1 MSDGWKSGYA
11 FTTTRGSGIKEAEP
25 ESSGAFPMTH
35 NQRRSILCPNCK
47 KLISADEPRCPH
59 CGIARP
65 GSRLKNNPFTRLF
78 LSTDQIIK
86 AIVFV
91 NVGMY
96 IISLL
101 LGPWSSGFTLNP
113 FSLLSPSNRSLLILG
128 ATGAVPIDRLHRWWT
143 LISANYLHA
152 GLLHILFNMI
162 ALRQIA
168 PLVIREF
175 GPHRM
180 VILYFLTGIIG
191 FLVSYLAGVE
201 LTIGA
206 SAAVCGLIGASL
218 YYGKSRGG
226 IYGQA
231 IYRQIGAWALGIFIF
246 GLLVPSINNWGHGGG
261 MVAGAMLGFVLG
273 YEEKRRERLFHRI
286 LAWLCVVATLLIL
299 LWAIGSGIYFRF
311 LA

>member
-1 MSDGWKSGYA
+1 M
-11 FTTTRGSGIKEAEP
+11 TRS
-25 ESSGAFPMTH
+25 
-35 NQRRSILCPNCK
+35 QRRSILCPNCK

-59 CGIARP
+59 CGITRP
-65 GSRLKNNPFTRLF
+65 GSRLKNNLFTRLF
-78 LSTDQIIK
+78 VGTDQIIK

-101 LGPWSSGFTLNP
+101 LGPWSSGFSLNP
-113 FSLLSPSNRSLLILG
+113 LSLLSPSNRSLLLLG
-128 ATGAVPIDRLHRWWT
+128 ATGTVPIDRLHRWWT
-143 LISANYLHA
+143 LISANYLHV
-152 GLLHILFNMI
+152 GLLHILFNLI

-273 YEEKRRERLFHRI
+273 YEEKRREHLLHRI
-286 LAWLCVVATLLIL
+286 LAGLCVVATLLIL

>member
-1 MSDGWKSGYA
+1 M
-11 FTTTRGSGIKEAEP
+11 
-25 ESSGAFPMTH
+25 
-35 NQRRSILCPNCK
+35 
-47 KLISADEPRCPH
+47 
-59 CGIARP
+59 
-65 GSRLKNNPFTRLF
+65 
-78 LSTDQIIK
+78 
-86 AIVFV
+86 
-91 NVGMY
+91 
-96 IISLL
+96 
-101 LGPWSSGFTLNP
+101 NP
-113 FSLLSPSNRSLLILG
+113 FSLLSPSNRSLLLLG
-128 ATGAVPIDRLHRWWT
+128 ATGTVPIDRLHRWWT
-143 LISANYLHA
+143 LISANYLHV

-180 VILYFLTGIIG
+180 VILYFLTGTIG

-226 IYGQA
+226 TYGQT

-286 LAWLCVVATLLIL
+286 LAGFCVLATILTL
-299 LWAIGSGIYFRF
+299 LWAIGSGVYFRF

>member
-1 MSDGWKSGYA
+1 MERY
-11 FTTTRGSGIKEAEP
+11 
-25 ESSGAFPMTH
+25 
-35 NQRRSILCPNCK
+35 
-47 KLISADEPRCPH
+47 
-59 CGIARP
+59 RP
-65 GSRLKNNPFTRLF
+65 S
-78 LSTDQIIK
+78 
-86 AIVFV
+86 
-91 NVGMY
+91 
-96 IISLL
+96 
-101 LGPWSSGFTLNP
+101 
-113 FSLLSPSNRSLLILG
+113 
-128 ATGAVPIDRLHRWWT
+128 VPILIWILIGINFAVFLMVLVNESLFYSLGLQPSIFWERPWT
-143 LISANYLHA
+143 IVTNLFVHA
-152 GLLHILFNMI
+152 GIYHILFNMI

-180 VILYFLTGIIG
+180 VILYLLTGIIG

-206 SAAVCGLIGASL
+206 SAAVCGLIGASI

-226 IYGQA
+226 IYGQI
-231 IYRQIGAWALGIFIF
+231 IYHQIGAWALGIFIF

-273 YEEKRRERLFHRI
+273 YEEKRREHLLHRI
-286 LAWLCVVATLLIL
+286 LAGLCVVATLLIL

>member
-1 MSDGWKSGYA
+1 M
-11 FTTTRGSGIKEAEP
+11 TRD
-25 ESSGAFPMTH
+25 
-35 NQRRSILCPNCK
+35 QRSSILCPNCK

-65 GSRLKNNPFTRLF
+65 GSRLKNNLFTRLF
-78 LSTDQIIK
+78 LGTDQIIK
-86 AIVFV
+86 TIVFV

-101 LGPWSSGFTLNP
+101 LGPWSSGFSMNP
-113 FSLLSPSNRSLLILG
+113 LSLLSPSNRSLLILG
-128 ATGAVPIDRLHRWWT
+128 ATGTVPIDRLHRWWT

-226 IYGQA
+226 TYGQI

-286 LAWLCVVATLLIL
+286 LAGFCMVATLLIL

>member
-1 MSDGWKSGYA
+1 
-11 FTTTRGSGIKEAEP
+11 
-25 ESSGAFPMTH
+25 MTH
-35 NQRRSILCPNCK
+35 NQRSSILCPNCK
-47 KLISADEPRCPH
+47 KLISVDEPRCPH

-86 AIVFV
+86 AIVFAS
-91 NVGMY
+91 VGMY

-101 LGPWSSGFTLNP
+101 LGPWSSGFSMNP
-113 FSLLSPSNRSLLILG
+113 LSLLSPSNRSLLLLG
-128 ATGAVPIDRLHRWWT
+128 ATGTVPIDRLHRWWT

-180 VILYFLTGIIG
+180 VILYVLTGIIG

-226 IYGQA
+226 IYGRV

-246 GLLVPSINNWGHGGG
+246 GLLVPSVNNWGHGGG

-286 LAWLCVVATLLIL
+286 LAGLCVVATLLIL

>member
-1 MSDGWKSGYA
+1 
-11 FTTTRGSGIKEAEP
+11 
-25 ESSGAFPMTH
+25 MTH
-35 NQRRSILCPNCK
+35 DQRRSILCPNCK
-47 KLISADEPRCPH
+47 KLISSDEPRCPH

-65 GSRLKNNPFTRLF
+65 GSRLKNNLFTRLF
-78 LSTDQIIK
+78 VSTEQIIK

-101 LGPWSSGFTLNP
+101 LGPWSSGFSLNP
-113 FSLLSPSNRSLLILG
+113 LSLLSPSNRSLLLLG
-128 ATGAVPIDRLHRWWT
+128 ATGTLPIDRLHRWWT
-143 LISANYLHA
+143 LISANYLH
-152 GLLHILFNMI
+152 GSLLHILFNMI

-180 VILYFLTGIIG
+180 VILYLLTGIIG
-191 FLVSYLAGVE
+191 FLVSYLAGVG

-226 IYGQA
+226 IYGHT

-246 GLLVPSINNWGHGGG
+246 GLLVPSVNNWGHGGG

-273 YEEKRRERLFHRI
+273 YEEKRREGLFHRI
-286 LAWLCVVATLLIL
+286 LAGLCVAATVLIL
-299 LWAIGSGIYFRF
+299 LWAIGSGVYFRF

>member
-1 MSDGWKSGYA
+1 M
-11 FTTTRGSGIKEAEP
+11 TR
-25 ESSGAFPMTH
+25 

-47 KLISADEPRCPH
+47 KLISADESHCPH

-65 GSRLKNNPFTRLF
+65 GSRLKNNLFTRLF
-78 LSTDQIIK
+78 AGTDQIIK
-86 AIVFV
+86 TIVFV

-101 LGPWSSGFTLNP
+101 LGPWSSGFSLNP
-113 FSLLSPSNRSLLILG
+113 LSLFSPSNRSLLLLG
-128 ATGAVPIDRLHRWWT
+128 ATGTVPIDRLHRWWT
-143 LISANYLHA
+143 LISANYLHG

-168 PLVIREF
+168 PLVIREY

-180 VILYFLTGIIG
+180 VILYILTGTIG
-191 FLVSYLAGVE
+191 FLVSYLAGVA

-226 IYGQA
+226 VYGQV

-261 MVAGAMLGFVLG
+261 MVAGAMLGFLLG

-286 LAWLCVVATLLIL
+286 LFGLCVVATLLVL

>member
-1 MSDGWKSGYA
+1 M
-11 FTTTRGSGIKEAEP
+11 TR
-25 ESSGAFPMTH
+25 
-35 NQRRSILCPNCK
+35 NQRQSILCPNCK
-47 KLISADEPRCPH
+47 KLISADESHCPH

-65 GSRLKNNPFTRLF
+65 GSRLKNNLFTRLF
-78 LSTDQIIK
+78 AGTDQIIK

-101 LGPWSSGFTLNP
+101 LGPWSSGFSLNP
-113 FSLLSPSNRSLLILG
+113 LSLFSPSNRSLLLLG
-128 ATGAVPIDRLHRWWT
+128 ATGTVPIDRLHRWWT
-143 LISANYLHA
+143 LISANYLHG

-168 PLVIREF
+168 PLVIREY

-180 VILYFLTGIIG
+180 VILYVLTGTIG
-191 FLVSYLAGVE
+191 FLVSYLAGVA

-226 IYGQA
+226 IYGQI

-261 MVAGAMLGFVLG
+261 MVAGAMLGFLLG
-273 YEEKRRERLFHRI
+273 YEEKRRERRFHRI
-286 LAWLCVVATLLIL
+286 LAGLCVVATLLIL

>member
-1 MSDGWKSGYA
+1 
-11 FTTTRGSGIKEAEP
+11 
-25 ESSGAFPMTH
+25 MTH

-65 GSRLKNNPFTRLF
+65 GSRLKNNLFTRLF
-78 LSTDQIIK
+78 LGTDQIIK

-101 LGPWSSGFTLNP
+101 LGPWSSGFSLNP
-113 FSLLSPSNRSLLILG
+113 LSLLSPSNRSLLLLG
-128 ATGAVPIDRLHRWWT
+128 ATGTVPIDRLHRWWT
-143 LISANYLHA
+143 LISANYLHV
-152 GLLHILFNMI
+152 GLLHILFNLI

-273 YEEKRRERLFHRI
+273 YEEKRREHLIHRI
-286 LAWLCVVATLLIL
+286 LAGLCVVATLLIL
-299 LWAIGSGIYFRF
+299 LWAIGSGVYFRF